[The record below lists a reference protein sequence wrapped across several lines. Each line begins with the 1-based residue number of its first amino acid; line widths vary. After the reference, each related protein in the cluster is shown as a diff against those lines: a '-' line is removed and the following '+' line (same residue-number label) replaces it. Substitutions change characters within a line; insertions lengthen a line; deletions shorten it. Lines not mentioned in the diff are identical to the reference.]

1 MKKILGLDLGVNSIG
16 WALVNEAENNDETSS
31 IIRLGTRVNP
41 LTVDEQQNFE
51 KGKSI
56 TTNAERTLKRG
67 MRRNLQRYKLRR
79 ENLIACLKENGI
91 INENT
96 ILCEDG
102 NRTTFETYRLRSK
115 AAKEEIT
122 LEQLARVLLMIN
134 KKRGY
139 KSNRKANK
147 SDEGNA
153 IDSMSIAKE
162 LYDNDLTPGQYV
174 FRRLSINKRYIPE
187 FYKSD
192 LQNEFNK
199 IYNKQQ
205 QYYPEELTD
214 SLYKEIENKN
224 SKATYAILNKYG
236 IKSAEN
242 KDSERKKR
250 AYSWRNDALE
260 KQLPLD
266 IVAYTLAELNG
277 VINNGSNYLGEI
289 GDRSKKLYFEH
300 LTIGEM
306 LMKELEENPNTSLK
320 NRVYYR
326 QDYLDEFERIW
337 ETQKVYHKEL
347 THVLKREIRDIIIF
361 YQRNLKSQ
369 KSLISLC
376 EFESKDI
383 VVNINGT
390 SKIKRV
396 GSRVCPKSS
405 PLFQEFKI
413 WQIINNLVVENCET
427 NEKWHLNI
435 EEKEILFKE
444 LNIKE
449 KLKRSEVLKLLYK
462 NHRILNL
469 NYKEIEGNRTLSALL
484 KAFQLILVAMG
495 YNDNDFTKMKC
506 DEIYNLLF
514 RVFDTHHINK
524 DFLNFNSSATNIDK
538 EPMYQLWHLLYSYT
552 DDKSKSGNES
562 LIRKL
567 SAITNLDEECV
578 RILANVSF
586 QEDYS
591 SLSSKAIGKIL
602 PHLKEG
608 NTYDVACMYA
618 GYNHSHSQ
626 TKEELK
632 NKIYKETL
640 ELLPRNSL
648 RNPVVEKI
656 LNQMINVVN
665 SIIKEYGKPDEIR
678 IELARELKSSAKE
691 RESATTAI
699 NKAKKDNEDIKR
711 ILKKDFNIQ
720 HPSKN
725 DIVRYKLY
733 MKLKNNGFKTL
744 YSNTYITQ
752 EELFSNKFNIEHII
766 PQARLFD
773 DSFSNKTLEA
783 MDINIEKGKETAY
796 DYVLS
801 KFGEEKANE
810 YKARIEELYKK
821 EQISKT
827 KRDKLLMRSEDIPE
841 DFIDRDLRNTQYI
854 ARKAREILEQLVPH
868 VIPTTGKIT
877 DRLRED
883 WNLIDAFQE
892 LNWDKYHRQGLT
904 EVITNREGKEIRK
917 IKDWTKRNDH
927 RHHAMDALVIAFT
940 KRSIIQYLNN
950 LNARSNKNGEIYGIE
965 QKELKRDNHGK
976 LRFKPPFEDFRQIAK
991 QELLNILVS
1000 IKSKNKVVTINTNKT
1015 KAGKGKTNTRQQLT
1029 PRNQLHKETI
1039 YGSIRRYVTSEEKV
1053 GSNFTAEHIEHVADK
1068 QQREA
1073 LLTRLRENGNDAKKA
1088 FTGKNSLEKNPL
1100 YIGNSETTVPSRVK
1114 IVTLEKT
1121 YTVRKNID
1129 SNLNV
1134 EKVVDKRIKEIL
1146 NNRLK
1151 LYNND
1156 PKAAFSNLEENPI
1169 WLNQEKGI
1177 KIKRVTIL
1185 ENLSEPIALH
1195 DKHDHRGQ
1203 LITDS
1208 KGHNQPSDYVNSGN
1222 NHHVA
1227 IYIDQDGK
1235 LQENI
1240 VTFFDATARAMNQQ
1254 PIIDREYNSELGWK
1268 FCLTMKQN
1276 EYFVFPNETTGFDPQ
1291 NIDLLNPDN
1300 YSLISP
1306 NLFRVQKL
1314 SSKNYC
1320 FRHHLET
1327 TVDEVKELKEITWKR
1342 ITSLQNLK
1350 GIVKVRINHI
1360 GKIVHIGE

>member
-16 WALVNEAENNDETSS
+16 WALVNEAENNNETSS

-41 LTVDEQQNFE
+41 LTVDEEQDFE

-56 TTNAERTLKRG
+56 TTNANRTLKRG

-79 ENLIACLKENGI
+79 ENLIECLKENNI
-91 INENT
+91 INDDT
-96 ILCEDG
+96 ILCEEG
-102 NRTTFETYRLRSK
+102 NRTTFETYRLRAK

-122 LEQLARVLLMIN
+122 LEQFARVLLMIN

-147 SDEGNA
+147 GDEGNA

-162 LYDNDLTPGQYV
+162 LYDKNLTPGQYV
-174 FRRLSINKRYIPE
+174 YSRLNINKKYIPE

-192 LQNEFNK
+192 LQDEFNK
-199 IYNKQQ
+199 IYTKQQ
-205 QYYPEELTD
+205 QYYPENLTAT
-214 SLYKEIENKN
+214 LFKEILNKN
-224 SKATYAILNKYG
+224 SKVTYAILNKYG
-236 IKSAEN
+236 INTTEN
-242 KDSERKKR
+242 KGNERKKR

-260 KQLPLD
+260 KQLPLE

-277 VINNGSNYLGEI
+277 IINNGSNYLGEI

-306 LMKELEENPNTSLK
+306 LMKQLDENPNISLK

-326 QDYLDEFERIW
+326 QDYLDEFECIW
-337 ETQKVYHKEL
+337 EKQKEYHKEL
-347 THVLKREIRDIIIF
+347 TPELKREIRDIIIF

-376 EFESKDI
+376 EFESKEI

-390 SKIKRV
+390 KKNKRV

-413 WQIINNLVVENCET
+413 WQVINNLVIE
-427 NEKWHLNI
+427 NI
-435 EEKEILFKE
+435 ETGEKFTPCIEDKELLFKE
-444 LNIKE
+444 LNVHD
-449 KLKRSEVLKLLYK
+449 KLKKNEILKLLYR
-462 NHRILNL
+462 NHRQLDL
-469 NYKEIEGNRTLSALL
+469 NYNEVEGNRTLSTLL
-484 KAFQLILVAMG
+484 KAFQMILVAMG
-495 YNDNDFTKMKC
+495 YDEYDFDKMRH
-506 DEIYNLLF
+506 DEIYCILGKLL
-514 RVFDTHHINK
+514 DAHHINK
-524 DFLNFNSSATNIDK
+524 DILCFNSSATDIDK
-538 EPMYQLWHLLYSYT
+538 EPMYKLWHLLYSYT

-562 LIRKL
+562 LIKKL
-567 SAITNLDEECV
+567 SAITNLDKECA
-578 RILANVSF
+578 RILANISF

-618 GYNHSHSQ
+618 EYNHSHSQ

-632 NKIYKETL
+632 NKIYKDTL
-640 ELLPRNSL
+640 KLLPRNCL

-665 SIIKEYGKPDEIR
+665 SLIREYGKPDEIR

-691 RESATTAI
+691 REEATTAI
-699 NKAKKDNEDIKR
+699 NKATKENEEIKKAIKD
-711 ILKKDFNIQ
+711 KFGIQ
-720 HPSKN
+720 NPSRN
-725 DIVRYKLY
+725 DIIRYKLY
-733 MKLKNNGFKTL
+733 LELKDNGFKTL
-744 YSNTYITQ
+744 YSNTYIAQ
-752 EELFSNKFNIEHII
+752 EELFGHKFNIEHII

-783 MDINIEKGKETAY
+783 MDVNIEKGSETAY
-796 DYVLS
+796 DYILS
-801 KFGEEKANE
+801 KYGEESTDE
-810 YKARIEELYKK
+810 YKARVEDLYKRG
-821 EQISKT
+821 QISKT
-827 KRDKLLMRSEDIPE
+827 KRNKLLMRGEDIPE

-868 VIPTTGKIT
+868 VIATTGKIT

-883 WNLIDAFQE
+883 WGLIDTMQE

-904 EVITNREGKEIRK
+904 EIITNREGQEIGR

-950 LNARSNKNGEIYGIE
+950 LNARSDKNGEIYGIE
-965 QKELKRDNHGK
+965 KRELERDNHGK
-976 LRFKPPFEDFRQIAK
+976 LRFNVPFENFRQAAK
-991 QELLNILVS
+991 QQLSNILVS

-1015 KAGKGKTNTRQQLT
+1015 KAGKGKTNSRQQLT
-1029 PRNQLHKETI
+1029 PRGQLHKETI
-1039 YGSIRRYVTSEEKV
+1039 YGSIQRYVTFEENV
-1053 GSNFTAEHIEHVADK
+1053 GSKFTAEHIALVANK

-1073 LLTRLRENGNDAKKA
+1073 LMARLNEYGNDAKKA
-1088 FTGKNSLEKNPL
+1088 FTGKNSLEKNPV
-1100 YIGNSETTVPSRVK
+1100 YINGTAIPSRVK
-1114 IVTLEKT
+1114 LVSLEKT

-1129 SNLNV
+1129 SKLNI
-1134 EKVVDKRIKEIL
+1134 EKVVDKHIKEIL
-1146 NNRLK
+1146 IERLK
-1151 LYNND
+1151 QYND
-1156 PKAAFSNLEENPI
+1156 DQKAAFSNLEENPI
-1169 WLNQEKGI
+1169 WLNKEKGI

-1185 ENLSEPIALH
+1185 ETLNEPIALH
-1195 DKHDHRGQ
+1195 DKRNHRGQ
-1203 LITDS
+1203 IIIEPD
-1208 KGHNQPSDYVNSGN
+1208 GRRQPNDYVNSGN

-1235 LQENI
+1235 LQESI
-1240 VTFFDATARAMNQQ
+1240 VSFFDATARAMNQQ
-1254 PIIDREYNSELGWK
+1254 PIIDREYNLELGWK
-1268 FCLTMKQN
+1268 FCFSMKQN
-1276 EYFVFPNETTGFDPQ
+1276 EYFVFPNEATGFDPQ
-1291 NIDLLNPDN
+1291 TIDLLNPDN

-1306 NLFRVQKL
+1306 NLFRVQAI
-1314 SSKNYC
+1314 SSKDYW

-1327 TVDEVKELKEITWKR
+1327 KVDKIKELKEITWKR
-1342 ITSLQNLK
+1342 ITALQNLK
-1350 GIVKVRINHI
+1350 GIVKVRINHT

>member
-16 WALVNEAENNDETSS
+16 WALVNEAENNNETSS

-41 LTVDEQQNFE
+41 LTVDEQQDFE
-51 KGKSI
+51 RGKSI
-56 TTNAERTLKRG
+56 TTNANRTLKRG

-79 ENLIACLKENGI
+79 DNLIECLKENNI
-91 INENT
+91 INDDT
-96 ILCEDG
+96 ILCEEG
-102 NRTTFETYRLRSK
+102 NRTTFETYRLRAK

-122 LEQLARVLLMIN
+122 LEQLARVLIMIN

-162 LYDNDLTPGQYV
+162 LYDKNLTPGQYV
-174 FRRLSINKRYIPE
+174 YSRLSINKKYIPE

-192 LQNEFNK
+192 LLDEFNK

-205 QYYPEELTD
+205 QYYPDILTTT
-214 SLYKEIENKN
+214 LFKEIQNKN
-224 SKATYAILNKYG
+224 SKATYAIFNKYG
-236 IKSAEN
+236 INAAEN
-242 KDSERKKR
+242 KSNDRKKI
-250 AYSWRNDALE
+250 AYCWRNDAIE
-260 KQLPLD
+260 KQQPLS

-277 VINNGSNYLGEI
+277 IINNGSNYLGEI

-306 LMKELEENPNTSLK
+306 LMKQLDENPNISLR
-320 NRVYYR
+320 NTVYYR
-326 QDYLDEFERIW
+326 QDYLDEFECIW
-337 ETQKVYHKEL
+337 ETQKAYHKEL
-347 THVLKREIRDIIIF
+347 TQELKREIRDIIIF

-376 EFESKDI
+376 EFESKEI

-390 SKIKRV
+390 KKNKRV

-413 WQIINNLVVENCET
+413 WQVINNLVIE
-427 NEKWHLNI
+427 NI
-435 EEKEILFKE
+435 ETGEKFTPCIEDKELLFKE
-444 LNIKE
+444 LNVHD
-449 KLKRSEVLKLLYK
+449 KLKKNEILKLLYR
-462 NHRILNL
+462 NHRQLDL
-469 NYKEIEGNRTLSALL
+469 NYKEVEGNRTLSALL
-484 KAFQLILVAMG
+484 KAFQMILVAIG
-495 YNDNDFTKMKC
+495 YNEYDFDKMRH
-506 DEIYNLLF
+506 DEIYSILGKLL
-514 RVFDTHHINK
+514 DAHHINK
-524 DFLNFNSSATNIDK
+524 DILSFNSSATNIDK

-562 LIRKL
+562 LIKKL
-567 SAITNLDEECV
+567 SAITNLDEECA

-632 NKIYKETL
+632 NKIYKDSL

-665 SIIKEYGKPDEIR
+665 SLIKEYGKPDEIR

-691 RESATTAI
+691 REEATNAI
-699 NKAKKDNEDIKR
+699 NKATKENEEIRKT
-711 ILKKDFNIQ
+711 LKEKFGIQ
-720 HPSKN
+720 NPSRN
-725 DIVRYKLY
+725 DIIRYKLY
-733 MKLKNNGFKTL
+733 LELKDNGFKTL
-744 YSNTYITQ
+744 YSNTYIPQ
-752 EELFSNKFNIEHII
+752 EELFGRMFNIEHII

-783 MDINIEKGKETAY
+783 MDVNIEKGSETAY
-796 DYVLS
+796 DYILS
-801 KFGEEKANE
+801 KYGKESTDE
-810 YKARIEELYKK
+810 YKARVEDLYKRG
-821 EQISKT
+821 QISKT
-827 KRDKLLMRSEDIPE
+827 KRNKLLMRGEDIPE

-868 VIPTTGKIT
+868 VIATTGKIT

-883 WNLIDAFQE
+883 WGLIDTMQE
-892 LNWDKYHRQGLT
+892 LNWNKYHRQGLT
-904 EVITNREGKEIRK
+904 ETITNREGQEIDR

-950 LNARSNKNGEIYGIE
+950 LNARSDKNGEIYGIE
-965 QKELKRDNHGK
+965 KRELERDSHGK
-976 LRFKPPFEDFRQIAK
+976 LRFNKPFKNFREAAK
-991 QELLNILVS
+991 QQLLNILVS

-1015 KAGKGKTNTRQQLT
+1015 KAGKGKTNSRQQLT
-1029 PRNQLHKETI
+1029 PRKQLHKETI
-1039 YGSIRRYVTSEEKV
+1039 YGSIQRYVTFEENV
-1053 GSNFTAEHIEHVADK
+1053 GSKFTAEHIALVANK

-1073 LLTRLRENGNDAKKA
+1073 LMSRLNEYSNDAKKA
-1088 FTGKNSLEKNPL
+1088 FTGKNSLEKNPV
-1100 YIGNSETTVPSRVK
+1100 YINGTAIPSRVK
-1114 IVTLEKT
+1114 LVSLEKT
-1121 YTVRKNID
+1121 YTVRKNVD
-1129 SNLNV
+1129 TNLNI
-1134 EKVVDKRIKEIL
+1134 EKVVDKHIKEIL
-1146 NNRLK
+1146 IERLK
-1151 LYNND
+1151 QYND
-1156 PKAAFSNLEENPI
+1156 DQKAAFSNLEENPI
-1169 WLNQEKGI
+1169 WLNKEKGI

-1185 ENLSEPIALH
+1185 ETLNEPIALH
-1195 DKHDHRGQ
+1195 DKRNHRGQ
-1203 LITDS
+1203 IIIEPD
-1208 KGHNQPSDYVNSGN
+1208 GRRQPNDYVNSGN

-1235 LQENI
+1235 LQESI
-1240 VTFFDATARAMNQQ
+1240 VSFFDATARAMNQQ
-1254 PIIDREYNSELGWK
+1254 PIIDREYNLELGWK
-1268 FCLTMKQN
+1268 FCFSMKQN
-1276 EYFVFPNETTGFDPQ
+1276 EYFVFPNEATGFDPQ
-1291 NIDLLNPDN
+1291 TIDLLNPDN

-1306 NLFRVQKL
+1306 NLFRVQAI
-1314 SSKNYC
+1314 SSKDYW

-1327 TVDEVKELKEITWKR
+1327 KVDKIKELKEITWKR
-1342 ITSLQNLK
+1342 ITALQNLK